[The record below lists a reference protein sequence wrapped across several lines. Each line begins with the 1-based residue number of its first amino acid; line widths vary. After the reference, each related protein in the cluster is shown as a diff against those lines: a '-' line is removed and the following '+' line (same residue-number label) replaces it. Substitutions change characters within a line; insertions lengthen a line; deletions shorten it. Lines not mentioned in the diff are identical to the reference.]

1 MRLVGGHILEEAQ
14 KRHPDAAKRLS
25 AWRAEVASKSTVWK
39 SFQDVRD
46 RYPKTDKV
54 GDRYVFDIGGNRFRL
69 IAKINFAAGVVAVRW
84 FGTHADY
91 DKINVE
97 EV

>member
-1 MRLVGGHILEEAQ
+1 MRVVRLDIIQEAQ
-14 KRHPDAAKRLS
+14 KRHAGAKSRLS
-25 AWRAEVASKSTVWK
+25 AWTVEAKAATWT

-54 GDRYVFDIGGNRFRL
+54 GDRYVFDIGGNRYRL
-69 IAKINFAAGVVAVRW
+69 ITSINFGGGVIVVRW

-91 DKINVE
+91 SKIKVE
-97 EV
+97 EA

>member
-1 MRLVGGHILEEAQ
+1 MKLVGVEINAAAQ
-14 KRHPDAAKRLS
+14 KRHADVAKRLS
-25 AWRAEVASKSTVWK
+25 AWRAEVASKTTVWT
-39 SFQDVRD
+39 SSQDIRD

-54 GDRYVFDIGGNRFRL
+54 GERYVFDIGGNRFRL
-69 IAKINFAAGVVAVRW
+69 IAKVNFAAGVVAVRW
-84 FGTHADY
+84 FGTHAEY

>member
-1 MRLVGGHILEEAQ
+1 MKLVGVEMIEEAR
-14 KRHPDAAKRLS
+14 KRHAGAAKRLS
-25 AWRAEVASKSTVWK
+25 VWRAEVASKTTVWT
-39 SFQDVRD
+39 SFQDIRD

-54 GDRYVFDIGGNRFRL
+54 GERYVFDIGGNRFRL
-69 IAKINFAAGVVAVRW
+69 VAKVNFAAGVVAVRW
-84 FGTHADY
+84 FGTHAEY

>member
-14 KRHPDAAKRLS
+14 RRHADAAKRLA
-25 AWRAEVASKSTVWK
+25 AWRAEVASKSTVWT
-39 SFQDVRD
+39 SFLDVRD
-46 RYPKTDKV
+46 RYPKADKV

-69 IAKINFAAGVVAVRW
+69 IAKINFAAGVVAVLW
-84 FGTHADY
+84 FGTHAEY
-91 DKINVE
+91 DKIKVE

>member
-1 MRLVGGHILEEAQ
+1 MKLVGVDVIKEAQ
-14 KRHPDAAKRLS
+14 RRHADVAKRLA
-25 AWRAEVASKSTVWK
+25 AWKAEVESKTTVWT
-39 SFQDVRD
+39 SFQDIRN

-69 IAKINFAAGVVAVRW
+69 IAKVNFAVGVVAVRW
-84 FGTHADY
+84 FGTHAEY